1 MKMSK
6 YSQDVV
12 KMLYEHQSEYISG
25 QYIANQLNI
34 SRAAV
39 KKIIDQLKTDGCDIE
54 SINHRGHKLNALPNH
69 WYSGIVNKVLESNHL
84 VSKIEVYD
92 SVESTQTIAKQT
104 LVDNQYTM
112 LILSD
117 EQTKG
122 RGRFNR
128 NWSSSKGKGLWMS
141 VVLRPNVS
149 FAMIPK
155 FNLFIALGIRDAI
168 QAFSEDKVQIKWP
181 NDIYINDKKVCGFL
195 TEMVANADAVEAII
209 CGIGINLN
217 HQEEDFSDV
226 IRHRATSIR
235 LHHFEEINRYQFLKL
250 LIAEIEKRYNQFLNS
265 SFEMIRDEYIR
276 TSNIWHRK
284 LTFTEN
290 GEQFIGEA
298 IDIDNDG
305 FLIVKDEHNQTRRLI
320 SADIDI

>member
-1 MKMSK
+1 MSK

-39 KKIIDQLKTDGCDIE
+39 KKVIDQLKADGCDID
-54 SINHRGHKLNALPNH
+54 SINHKGHKLNASPNR
-69 WYSGIVNKVLESNHL
+69 WYRGIINKVLESNHL

-92 SVESTQTIAKQT
+92 SVESTQTIAKQS

-168 QAFSEDKVQIKWP
+168 QAFSKDKVEIKWP

-217 HQEEDFSDV
+217 HQEEDFSDI

-235 LHHFEEINRYQFLKL
+235 LHYSEEINRYQFLKR
-250 LIAEIEKRYNQFLNS
+250 LIEEIEKRYHQFLNS
-265 SFEMIRDEYIR
+265 SFETIRDEYIR

-298 IDIDNDG
+298 IDINNDG
-305 FLIVKDEHNQTRRLI
+305 FLIVKDEDNQMRRLI

>member
-1 MKMSK
+1 MSK

-39 KKIIDQLKTDGCDIE
+39 KKVIDQLKADGCDID
-54 SINHRGHKLNALPNH
+54 SINHKGHKLNASPNR
-69 WYSGIVNKVLESNHL
+69 WYRGIINKVLESNHL

-92 SVESTQTIAKQT
+92 SVASTQTIAKQG

-149 FAMIPK
+149 VAMIPK
-155 FNLFIALGIRDAI
+155 FNLFIALGIRDTI
-168 QAFSEDKVQIKWP
+168 QAFSGDKVEIKWP

-217 HQEEDFSDV
+217 HQEEDFSDM

-235 LHHFEEINRYQFLKL
+235 LHHSEEINRYQFLKR
-250 LIAEIEKRYNQFLNS
+250 LIEEIEKRYHQFLNS
-265 SFEMIRDEYIR
+265 SFETIRDEYIR

-298 IDIDNDG
+298 IDINNDG
-305 FLIVKDEHNQTRRLI
+305 FLIVKDEDNQTRRLI

>member
-1 MKMSK
+1 MSK

-39 KKIIDQLKTDGCDIE
+39 KKVIDQLKADGCDID
-54 SINHRGHKLNALPNH
+54 SINHKGHKLNASPNR
-69 WYSGIVNKVLESNHL
+69 WYRGIINKVLESNHL

-92 SVESTQTIAKQT
+92 SVESTQTIAKQS

-141 VVLRPNVS
+141 GVLRPNVS

-155 FNLFIALGIRDAI
+155 FLFIALGIRDAI
-168 QAFSEDKVQIKWP
+168 QAFSKDKVEIKWP

-217 HQEEDFSDV
+217 HQEEDFSDI

-235 LHHFEEINRYQFLKL
+235 LHYSEEINRYQFLKR
-250 LIAEIEKRYNQFLNS
+250 LIEEIEKRYHQFLNS
-265 SFEMIRDEYIR
+265 SFETIRDEYIR

-284 LTFTEN
+284 LTFTES

-305 FLIVKDEHNQTRRLI
+305 FLIVKDEDNQMRRLI

>member
-1 MKMSK
+1 MSK

-25 QYIANQLNI
+25 QYIAYQLNI

-39 KKIIDQLKTDGCDIE
+39 KKVIDQLKADGCDID
-54 SINHRGHKLNALPNH
+54 SINHKGHKLNASPNR
-69 WYSGIVNKVLESNHL
+69 WYRGIINKVLESNHL

-92 SVESTQTIAKQT
+92 SVESTQTIAKQS

-168 QAFSEDKVQIKWP
+168 QAFSKDKVEIKWP

-217 HQEEDFSDV
+217 HQEEDFSDI

-235 LHHFEEINRYQFLKL
+235 LHYSEEINRYQFLKR
-250 LIAEIEKRYNQFLNS
+250 LIEEIEKRYHQFLNS
-265 SFEMIRDEYIR
+265 SFETIRDEYIR

-284 LTFTEN
+284 LTFTES

-305 FLIVKDEHNQTRRLI
+305 FLIVKDEDNQMRRLI

>member
-1 MKMSK
+1 MSK

-39 KKIIDQLKTDGCDIE
+39 KKVIDQLKADGCDID
-54 SINHRGHKLNALPNH
+54 SINHKGHKLNASPNR
-69 WYSGIVNKVLESNHL
+69 WYRGIINKVLESNHL

-92 SVESTQTIAKQT
+92 SVESTQTIAKQS

-168 QAFSEDKVQIKWP
+168 QAFSKDKVEIKWP

-217 HQEEDFSDV
+217 HQEEDFSDI

-235 LHHFEEINRYQFLKL
+235 LHYSEEINRYQFLKR
-250 LIAEIEKRYNQFLNS
+250 LIEEIEKRYHQFLNS
-265 SFEMIRDEYIR
+265 SFETIRDEYIR

-284 LTFTEN
+284 LTFTES

-305 FLIVKDEHNQTRRLI
+305 FLIVKDEDNQMRRLI
-320 SADIDI
+320 SADIYI

>member
-1 MKMSK
+1 MSK

-39 KKIIDQLKTDGCDIE
+39 KKVIDQLKADGCDID
-54 SINHRGHKLNALPNH
+54 SINHKGHKLNASPNR
-69 WYSGIVNKVLESNHL
+69 WYRGIINKVLESNHL

-92 SVESTQTIAKQT
+92 SVESTQTIAKQS

-168 QAFSEDKVQIKWP
+168 QAFSKDKIEIKWP

-217 HQEEDFSDV
+217 HQEEDFSDI

-235 LHHFEEINRYQFLKL
+235 LHYSEEINRYQFLKR
-250 LIAEIEKRYNQFLNS
+250 LIEEIEKRYHQFLNS
-265 SFEMIRDEYIR
+265 SFETIRDEYIR
-276 TSNIWHRK
+276 TSN
-284 LTFTEN
+284 TES

-305 FLIVKDEHNQTRRLI
+305 FLIVKDEDNQMRRLI

>member
-1 MKMSK
+1 MSK

-34 SRAAV
+34 SRTAV
-39 KKIIDQLKTDGCDIE
+39 KKVIDQLKADGCDID
-54 SINHRGHKLNALPNH
+54 SINHKGHKLNASPNR
-69 WYSGIVNKVLESNHL
+69 WYRGIINKALESNHL

-92 SVESTQTIAKQT
+92 SVESTQTIAKQG
-104 LVDNQYTM
+104 LVDNQHTM

-168 QAFSEDKVQIKWP
+168 QAFSKDKVEIKWP

-217 HQEEDFSDV
+217 HQEEDFSDI

-235 LHHFEEINRYQFLKL
+235 LHYSEEINRYQFLKR
-250 LIAEIEKRYNQFLNS
+250 LIEEIEKRYHQFLNS
-265 SFEMIRDEYIR
+265 SFETIRDEYIR

-284 LTFTEN
+284 LTFTES

-298 IDIDNDG
+298 IDINNDG
-305 FLIVKDEHNQTRRLI
+305 FLIVKDEDNQMRRLI

>member
-1 MKMSK
+1 MSK

-39 KKIIDQLKTDGCDIE
+39 KKVIDQLKADGCDID
-54 SINHRGHKLNALPNH
+54 SINHKGHKLNASPNR
-69 WYSGIVNKVLESNHL
+69 WYRGIINKVLESNHL

-92 SVESTQTIAKQT
+92 SVESTQTIAKQS

-149 FAMIPK
+149 FSMIPK

-168 QAFSEDKVQIKWP
+168 HAFSKDKVEIKWP

-217 HQEEDFSDV
+217 HQEEDFSDI

-235 LHHFEEINRYQFLKL
+235 LHYSEEINRYQFLKR
-250 LIAEIEKRYNQFLNS
+250 LIEEIEKRYHQFLNS
-265 SFEMIRDEYIR
+265 SFETIRDEYIS

-284 LTFTEN
+284 LTFTES

-305 FLIVKDEHNQTRRLI
+305 FLIVKDEDNQMRRLI

>member
-1 MKMSK
+1 MSK

-12 KMLYEHQSEYISG
+12 KMLYDHQSEYISG

-34 SRAAV
+34 SRNL
-39 KKIIDQLKTDGCDIE
+39 KKVIDQLKADGCDID
-54 SINHRGHKLNALPNH
+54 SINHKGHKLNASPNR
-69 WYSGIVNKVLESNHL
+69 WYRGIINKVLESNHL

-92 SVESTQTIAKQT
+92 SVESTQTIAKQS

-168 QAFSEDKVQIKWP
+168 QAFSKDKVEIKWP

-217 HQEEDFSDV
+217 HQEEDFSDI

-235 LHHFEEINRYQFLKL
+235 LHNSEEINRYQFLKR
-250 LIAEIEKRYNQFLNS
+250 LIEEIEKRYHQFLNS
-265 SFEMIRDEYIR
+265 SFETIRDEYIR

-284 LTFTEN
+284 LTFTES

-305 FLIVKDEHNQTRRLI
+305 FLIVKDEDNQMRRLI

>member
-1 MKMSK
+1 MSK

-39 KKIIDQLKTDGCDIE
+39 KKVIDQLKADGCDID
-54 SINHRGHKLNALPNH
+54 SINHKGHKLNALPNR
-69 WYSGIVNKVLESNHL
+69 WYRGISNKVLESNHL

-92 SVESTQTIAKQT
+92 SVESTQTIAKQG

-168 QAFSEDKVQIKWP
+168 QAFSRDKVEIKWP

-217 HQEEDFSDV
+217 HQEEDFSDM

-235 LHHFEEINRYQFLKL
+235 LHHSEEINRYQFLKR
-250 LIAEIEKRYNQFLNS
+250 LIEEIEKRYHQFLNS
-265 SFEMIRDEYIR
+265 SFETIRDEYIR

-298 IDIDNDG
+298 IDINNDG
-305 FLIVKDEHNQTRRLI
+305 FLIVKDEDNQTRRLI

>member
-39 KKIIDQLKTDGCDIE
+39 KKVIDQLKADGCDID
-54 SINHRGHKLNALPNH
+54 SINHKGHKLNASPNR
-69 WYSGIVNKVLESNHL
+69 WYRGIINKVLESNHL

-92 SVESTQTIAKQT
+92 SVESTQTIAKQS

-155 FNLFIALGIRDAI
+155 FNLFIALGIRDAT
-168 QAFSEDKVQIKWP
+168 QAFSKDKVEIKWP

-217 HQEEDFSDV
+217 HQEEDFSDM

-235 LHHFEEINRYQFLKL
+235 LHNSEEINRYQFLKR
-250 LIAEIEKRYNQFLNS
+250 LIEEIEKRYHQFLNS
-265 SFEMIRDEYIR
+265 SFETIRDEYIR

-284 LTFTEN
+284 LTFTES

-305 FLIVKDEHNQTRRLI
+305 FLIVKDEDNQMRRLI

>member
-1 MKMSK
+1 MSK

-39 KKIIDQLKTDGCDIE
+39 KKVIDQLKADGCDID
-54 SINHRGHKLNALPNH
+54 SINHKGHKLNASPNR
-69 WYSGIVNKVLESNHL
+69 WYRGIINKALESNHL

-92 SVESTQTIAKQT
+92 SVESTQTIAKQS

-168 QAFSEDKVQIKWP
+168 QAFSKDKVEIKWP

-217 HQEEDFSDV
+217 HQEEDFSDI

-235 LHHFEEINRYQFLKL
+235 LHHSEEINRYQFLKR
-250 LIAEIEKRYNQFLNS
+250 LIEEIEKRYHQFLNS
-265 SFEMIRDEYIR
+265 SFETIRDEYIR

-284 LTFTEN
+284 LTFTES

-305 FLIVKDEHNQTRRLI
+305 FLIVKDEDNQMRRLI

>member
-1 MKMSK
+1 MSK

-39 KKIIDQLKTDGCDIE
+39 KKVIDQLKADGCDID
-54 SINHRGHKLNALPNH
+54 SINHKGHKLNASPNR
-69 WYSGIVNKVLESNHL
+69 WYRGIINKVLESNHL

-92 SVESTQTIAKQT
+92 SVESTQTIAKQS

-168 QAFSEDKVQIKWP
+168 QAFSKDKVEIKWP

-217 HQEEDFSDV
+217 HQEEDFSDI

-235 LHHFEEINRYQFLKL
+235 LHYSEEINRYQFLKR
-250 LIAEIEKRYNQFLNS
+250 LIEEIEKRYHQFLNS
-265 SFEMIRDEYIR
+265 SFETIRDEYIR
-276 TSNIWHRK
+276 K
-284 LTFTEN
+284 LTFTES

-305 FLIVKDEHNQTRRLI
+305 FLIVKDEDNQMRRLI

>member
-1 MKMSK
+1 MSK

-34 SRAAV
+34 SRTAV
-39 KKIIDQLKTDGCDIE
+39 KKVIDQLKADGCDID
-54 SINHRGHKLNALPNH
+54 SINHKGHKLNASPNR
-69 WYSGIVNKVLESNHL
+69 WYRGIINKALESNHL

-92 SVESTQTIAKQT
+92 SVESTQTIAKQS

-168 QAFSEDKVQIKWP
+168 QAFSKDKVEIKWP

-217 HQEEDFSDV
+217 HQEEDFSDM

-235 LHHFEEINRYQFLKL
+235 LHYSEEINRYQFLKR
-250 LIAEIEKRYNQFLNS
+250 LIEEIEKRYHQFLNS
-265 SFEMIRDEYIR
+265 SFETIRDEYIR

-305 FLIVKDEHNQTRRLI
+305 FLIVKDEDNQMRRLI

>member
-1 MKMSK
+1 MSK

-12 KMLYEHQSEYISG
+12 KMLYDHQSEYISG

-39 KKIIDQLKTDGCDIE
+39 KKVIDQLKADGCDID
-54 SINHRGHKLNALPNH
+54 SINHKGHKLNASPNR
-69 WYSGIVNKVLESNHL
+69 WYRGIINKVLESNHL

-92 SVESTQTIAKQT
+92 SVESTQTIAKQS

-141 VVLRPNVS
+141 VVLRPNFS
-149 FAMIPK
+149 IAMIPK

-168 QAFSEDKVQIKWP
+168 QAFSKDKVEIKWP

-217 HQEEDFSDV
+217 HQEEDFSDM

-235 LHHFEEINRYQFLKL
+235 LHHSEEINRYQFLKR
-250 LIAEIEKRYNQFLNS
+250 LIEEIEKRYHQFLNS
-265 SFEMIRDEYIR
+265 SFETIRDEYIR

-284 LTFTEN
+284 LTFTES

-305 FLIVKDEHNQTRRLI
+305 FLIVKDEDNQMRRLI

>member
-1 MKMSK
+1 MSK

-34 SRAAV
+34 SRTAV
-39 KKIIDQLKTDGCDIE
+39 KKVIDQLKADGCDID
-54 SINHRGHKLNALPNH
+54 SINHKGHKLNASPNR
-69 WYSGIVNKVLESNHL
+69 WYRGIINKALESNHL

-92 SVESTQTIAKQT
+92 SVESTQTIAKQG
-104 LVDNQYTM
+104 LVDNQHTM

-168 QAFSEDKVQIKWP
+168 QAFSRDKVEIKWP
-181 NDIYINDKKVCGFL
+181 NDIYINDKKYV
-195 TEMVANADAVEAII
+195 
-209 CGIGINLN
+209 
-217 HQEEDFSDV
+217 DF
-226 IRHRATSIR
+226 
-235 LHHFEEINRYQFLKL
+235 
-250 LIAEIEKRYNQFLNS
+250 
-265 SFEMIRDEYIR
+265 
-276 TSNIWHRK
+276 
-284 LTFTEN
+284 
-290 GEQFIGEA
+290 
-298 IDIDNDG
+298 
-305 FLIVKDEHNQTRRLI
+305 
-320 SADIDI
+320 

>member
-1 MKMSK
+1 MSK

-34 SRAAV
+34 SRTAV
-39 KKIIDQLKTDGCDIE
+39 KKVIDQLKADGCDID
-54 SINHRGHKLNALPNH
+54 SINHKGHKLNASPNR
-69 WYSGIVNKVLESNHL
+69 WYRGIINKALESNHL

-92 SVESTQTIAKQT
+92 SVESTQTIAKQG
-104 LVDNQYTM
+104 LVDNQHTM

-168 QAFSEDKVQIKWP
+168 QAFSRDKVEIKWP

-217 HQEEDFSDV
+217 HQEEDFSDM

-235 LHHFEEINRYQFLKL
+235 LHYSEEINRYQFLKR
-250 LIAEIEKRYNQFLNS
+250 LIEEIEKRYHQFLNS
-265 SFEMIRDEYIR
+265 SFETIRDEYIR

-298 IDIDNDG
+298 IDINNDG
-305 FLIVKDEHNQTRRLI
+305 FLIVKDEDNQTRRLI

>member
-1 MKMSK
+1 MSK

-39 KKIIDQLKTDGCDIE
+39 KKVIDQLKADGCDID
-54 SINHRGHKLNALPNH
+54 SINHKGHKLNASPNR
-69 WYSGIVNKVLESNHL
+69 WYRGIINKVLESNHL

-92 SVESTQTIAKQT
+92 SVESTQTIAKQS

-168 QAFSEDKVQIKWP
+168 QAFSKDKVEIKWP

-209 CGIGINLN
+209 SGIGINLN
-217 HQEEDFSDV
+217 HQEEDFSDI

-235 LHHFEEINRYQFLKL
+235 LHYSEEINRYQFLKR
-250 LIAEIEKRYNQFLNS
+250 LIEEIEKRYHQFLNS
-265 SFEMIRDEYIR
+265 SFETIRDEYIR

-284 LTFTEN
+284 LTFTES

-305 FLIVKDEHNQTRRLI
+305 FLIVKDEDNQMRRLI

>member
-1 MKMSK
+1 MSK

-39 KKIIDQLKTDGCDIE
+39 KKVIDQLKADGCDID
-54 SINHRGHKLNALPNH
+54 SINHKGHKLNASPNR
-69 WYSGIVNKVLESNHL
+69 WYRGIINKVLESNHL

-92 SVESTQTIAKQT
+92 SVESTQTIAKQG
-104 LVDNQYTM
+104 LVDNQHTM

-168 QAFSEDKVQIKWP
+168 QAFSRDKVEIKWP

-195 TEMVANADAVEAII
+195 TEMVANADAVGAII
-209 CGIGINLN
+209 CGIGVNLN
-217 HQEEDFSDV
+217 HQEEDFSDM
-226 IRHRATSIR
+226 IGRGATSIR
-235 LHHFEEINRYQFLKL
+235 LHHSEEINRYQFLKR
-250 LIAEIEKRYNQFLNS
+250 LIEEIEKRYHQFLNS
-265 SFEMIRDEYIR
+265 SFETIRDEYIR

-298 IDIDNDG
+298 IDINNDG
-305 FLIVKDEHNQTRRLI
+305 FLIVKDEDNQTRRLI

>member
-1 MKMSK
+1 
-6 YSQDVV
+6 
-12 KMLYEHQSEYISG
+12 
-25 QYIANQLNI
+25 
-34 SRAAV
+34 
-39 KKIIDQLKTDGCDIE
+39 
-54 SINHRGHKLNALPNH
+54 
-69 WYSGIVNKVLESNHL
+69 
-84 VSKIEVYD
+84 
-92 SVESTQTIAKQT
+92 
-104 LVDNQYTM
+104 M

-168 QAFSEDKVQIKWP
+168 QAFSKDKVEIKWP

-217 HQEEDFSDV
+217 HQEEDFSDM

-235 LHHFEEINRYQFLKL
+235 LHYSEEINRYQFLKR
-250 LIAEIEKRYNQFLNS
+250 LIEEIEKRYHQFLNS
-265 SFEMIRDEYIR
+265 SFETIRDEYIR

-284 LTFTEN
+284 LTFTES

-305 FLIVKDEHNQTRRLI
+305 FLIVKDEDNQMRRLI

>member
-1 MKMSK
+1 MSK

-12 KMLYEHQSEYISG
+12 KMLYDHQSEYISG

-39 KKIIDQLKTDGCDIE
+39 KKVIDQLKADGCDID
-54 SINHRGHKLNALPNH
+54 SINHKGHKLNASPNR
-69 WYSGIVNKVLESNHL
+69 WYRGIINKVLESNHL

-92 SVESTQTIAKQT
+92 SVESTQTIAKQS

-168 QAFSEDKVQIKWP
+168 QAFSKDKVENKWP

-217 HQEEDFSDV
+217 HQEEDFSDI

-235 LHHFEEINRYQFLKL
+235 LHYSEEINRYQFLKR
-250 LIAEIEKRYNQFLNS
+250 LIEEIEKRYHQFLNS
-265 SFEMIRDEYIR
+265 SFETIRDEYIR

-284 LTFTEN
+284 LTFTES

-305 FLIVKDEHNQTRRLI
+305 FLIVKDEDNQMRRLI

>member
-1 MKMSK
+1 MSK

-34 SRAAV
+34 SRTAV
-39 KKIIDQLKTDGCDIE
+39 KKVIDQLKADGCDID
-54 SINHRGHKLNALPNH
+54 SINHKGHKLNASPNR
-69 WYSGIVNKVLESNHL
+69 WYRGIINKALESNHL

-92 SVESTQTIAKQT
+92 SVESTQTIAKQG

-168 QAFSEDKVQIKWP
+168 QAFSRDKVEIKWP

-217 HQEEDFSDV
+217 HQEEDFSDM

-235 LHHFEEINRYQFLKL
+235 LHYSEEINRYQFLKR
-250 LIAEIEKRYNQFLNS
+250 LIEEIEKRYHQFLNS
-265 SFEMIRDEYIR
+265 SFETIRDEYIR

-298 IDIDNDG
+298 IDINNDG
-305 FLIVKDEHNQTRRLI
+305 FLIVKDEDNQMRRLI

>member
-1 MKMSK
+1 MSK

-12 KMLYEHQSEYISG
+12 KILYEHQSEYISG

-39 KKIIDQLKTDGCDIE
+39 KKVIDQLKADGCDID
-54 SINHRGHKLNALPNH
+54 SINHKGHKLNASPNR
-69 WYSGIVNKVLESNHL
+69 WYRGIINKALESNHL

-92 SVESTQTIAKQT
+92 SVESTQTIAKQS

-168 QAFSEDKVQIKWP
+168 QAFSRDKVEIKWP

-217 HQEEDFSDV
+217 HQEEDFSDI

-235 LHHFEEINRYQFLKL
+235 LHHSEEINRYQFLKR
-250 LIAEIEKRYNQFLNS
+250 LIEEIEKRYHQFLNS
-265 SFEMIRDEYIR
+265 SFETIRDEYIH

-284 LTFTEN
+284 LTFTES

-305 FLIVKDEHNQTRRLI
+305 FLIVKDEDNQMRRLI

>member
-1 MKMSK
+1 MSK

-12 KMLYEHQSEYISG
+12 KMLYDHQSEYISG

-39 KKIIDQLKTDGCDIE
+39 KKVIDQLKADGCDID
-54 SINHRGHKLNALPNH
+54 SINHKGHKLNASPNR
-69 WYSGIVNKVLESNHL
+69 WYRGIINKVLESNHL

-92 SVESTQTIAKQT
+92 SVESTQTIAKQG
-104 LVDNQYTM
+104 LVDNQHTM
-112 LILSD
+112 LILSA

-168 QAFSEDKVQIKWP
+168 QAFSRDKVEIKWP

-217 HQEEDFSDV
+217 HQEEDFSDM

-235 LHHFEEINRYQFLKL
+235 LHHSEEINRYQFLKR
-250 LIAEIEKRYNQFLNS
+250 LIEEIEKRYHQFLNS
-265 SFEMIRDEYIR
+265 SFETIRDEYIR

-298 IDIDNDG
+298 IDINNDG
-305 FLIVKDEHNQTRRLI
+305 FLIVKDEDSQTRRLI

>member
-1 MKMSK
+1 MSK

-39 KKIIDQLKTDGCDIE
+39 KKVIDQLKADGCDID
-54 SINHRGHKLNALPNH
+54 SINHKGHKLNASPNR
-69 WYSGIVNKVLESNHL
+69 WYRGIINKVLESNHL

-92 SVESTQTIAKQT
+92 SVESTQTIAKQS

-168 QAFSEDKVQIKWP
+168 QAFSKDKVEIKWP

-217 HQEEDFSDV
+217 HQEEDFSDI

-235 LHHFEEINRYQFLKL
+235 LHYSEEINRYQF
-250 LIAEIEKRYNQFLNS
+250 FNS
-265 SFEMIRDEYIR
+265 SFETIRDEYIR

-284 LTFTEN
+284 LTFTES

-305 FLIVKDEHNQTRRLI
+305 FLIVKDEDNQMRRLI

>member
-1 MKMSK
+1 MSK

-34 SRAAV
+34 SRTAV
-39 KKIIDQLKTDGCDIE
+39 KKVIDQLKADGCDID
-54 SINHRGHKLNALPNH
+54 SINHKGHKLNASPNR
-69 WYSGIVNKVLESNHL
+69 WYRGIINKALESNHL

-92 SVESTQTIAKQT
+92 SVESTQTIAKQS

-168 QAFSEDKVQIKWP
+168 QAFSKDKVEIKWP

-217 HQEEDFSDV
+217 HQEEDFSDI

-235 LHHFEEINRYQFLKL
+235 LHYSEEINRYQFLKR
-250 LIAEIEKRYNQFLNS
+250 LIEEIEKRYHQFLNS
-265 SFEMIRDEYIR
+265 SFETIRDEYIR

-284 LTFTEN
+284 LTFTES

-305 FLIVKDEHNQTRRLI
+305 FLIVKDEDNQMRRLI

>member
-1 MKMSK
+1 MSK

-34 SRAAV
+34 SRTAV
-39 KKIIDQLKTDGCDIE
+39 KKVIDQLKADGCDID
-54 SINHRGHKLNALPNH
+54 SINHKGHKLNASPNR
-69 WYSGIVNKVLESNHL
+69 WYRGIINKALESNHL

-92 SVESTQTIAKQT
+92 SVESTQTIAKQG

-168 QAFSEDKVQIKWP
+168 QAFSRDKVEIKWP

-217 HQEEDFSDV
+217 HQEEDFSDM

-235 LHHFEEINRYQFLKL
+235 LHHSEEINRYQFLKR
-250 LIAEIEKRYNQFLNS
+250 LIEEIEKRYHQFLNS
-265 SFEMIRDEYIR
+265 SFETIRDEYIR

-298 IDIDNDG
+298 IDINNDG
-305 FLIVKDEHNQTRRLI
+305 FLIVKDEDNQTRRLI

>member
-39 KKIIDQLKTDGCDIE
+39 KSNDQLKADGCDID
-54 SINHRGHKLNALPNH
+54 SINHKGHKLNASPNR
-69 WYSGIVNKVLESNHL
+69 WYRGIINKVLESNHL

-92 SVESTQTIAKQT
+92 SVESTQTIAKQS

-168 QAFSEDKVQIKWP
+168 QAFSKDKVEIKWP
-181 NDIYINDKKVCGFL
+181 NDIYINDKKYV
-195 TEMVANADAVEAII
+195 
-209 CGIGINLN
+209 
-217 HQEEDFSDV
+217 DF
-226 IRHRATSIR
+226 
-235 LHHFEEINRYQFLKL
+235 NR
-250 LIAEIEKRYNQFLNS
+250 
-265 SFEMIRDEYIR
+265 
-276 TSNIWHRK
+276 
-284 LTFTEN
+284 N
-290 GEQFIGEA
+290 GS
-298 IDIDNDG
+298 
-305 FLIVKDEHNQTRRLI
+305 KC
-320 SADIDI
+320 

>member
-1 MKMSK
+1 MSK

-34 SRAAV
+34 SRTAV
-39 KKIIDQLKTDGCDIE
+39 KKVIDQLKADGCDID
-54 SINHRGHKLNALPNH
+54 SINHKGHKLNASPNR
-69 WYSGIVNKVLESNHL
+69 WYRGIINKALESNHL

-92 SVESTQTIAKQT
+92 SVESTQTIAKQG
-104 LVDNQYTM
+104 LVDNQHTM

-168 QAFSEDKVQIKWP
+168 QAFSRDKVEIKWP

-209 CGIGINLN
+209 RGIAITLS
-217 HQEEDFSDV
+217 HQEEDFSDM

-235 LHHFEEINRYQFLKL
+235 LHHSEEINRYQFLKR
-250 LIAEIEKRYNQFLNS
+250 LIEEIEKRYHQFLNS
-265 SFEMIRDEYIR
+265 SFETIRDEYIR

-298 IDIDNDG
+298 IDINNDG
-305 FLIVKDEHNQTRRLI
+305 FLIVKDEDNQTRRLI

>member
-1 MKMSK
+1 MSK

-12 KMLYEHQSEYISG
+12 KMLYELQSEYISG

-39 KKIIDQLKTDGCDIE
+39 KKVIDQLKADGCDID
-54 SINHRGHKLNALPNH
+54 SINHKGHKLNASPNR
-69 WYSGIVNKVLESNHL
+69 WYRGIINKVLESNHL

-92 SVESTQTIAKQT
+92 SVESTQTIAKQS

-168 QAFSEDKVQIKWP
+168 QAFSKDKVEIKWP

-217 HQEEDFSDV
+217 HQEEDFSDI

-235 LHHFEEINRYQFLKL
+235 LHYSEEINRYQFLKR
-250 LIAEIEKRYNQFLNS
+250 LIEEIEKRYHQFLNS
-265 SFEMIRDEYIR
+265 SFETIRDEYIR

-284 LTFTEN
+284 LTFTES

-305 FLIVKDEHNQTRRLI
+305 FLIVKDEDNQMRRLI